1 MEALAYMLLIIL
13 GAFLIIGIIV
23 LPYYLIYWL
32 IKKAV
37 IAGNKEL
44 IESNT
49 RNTTRV
55 TQRLD
60 KLHHNYVAVNAP
72 DGSGADKTIWT
83 L

>member
-1 MEALAYMLLIIL
+1 METLGYMLLIIL
-13 GAFLIIGIIV
+13 GAVLVVGIVV

-49 RNTTRV
+49 KNTTRI
-55 TQRLD
+55 TERLD
-60 KLHHNYVAVNAP
+60 KLNHNYVAVNAP
-72 DGSGADKTIWT
+72 DGSGADKTIWV